1 MNKKLSEKNQILELL
16 TKTELTSSKI
26 HKLTEIHKQHIYIY
40 LNSLLKDKKIERL
53 NDKKPYVYFA
63 VKTKEYLA
71 FLNDFF
77 KDNLDYLMKDPKI
90 DKFIEKNEKIFDKI
104 EKVIT
109 NA

>member
-1 MNKKLSEKNQILELL
+1 MKKKLSEKNQILELL

-26 HKLTEIHKQHIYIY
+26 HELTEIDKQHIYIY
-40 LNSLLKDKKIERL
+40 LNSLLKDKKIGRL
-53 NDKKPYVYFA
+53 NDKKPYIYFA

-77 KDNLDYLMKDPKI
+77 KDNLDYLMEDPKI
-90 DKFIEKNEKIFDKI
+90 IKFVEKNEKIFKKI
-104 EKVIT
+104 EMVIT

>member
-26 HKLTEIHKQHIYIY
+26 HELTEIDKQHVYIY

-53 NDKKPYVYFA
+53 NDKKPYIYFA
-63 VKTKEYLA
+63 IKTKEYLA

-77 KDNLDYLMKDPKI
+77 KDNIEYLMKDI
-90 DKFIEKNEKIFDKI
+90 EIVKFVEKNGKIFDKI

>member
-1 MNKKLSEKNQILELL
+1 MDKKLSEKNQMLELL

-26 HKLTEIHKQHIYIY
+26 HELTEIDQQHVYIY
-40 LNSLLKDKKIERL
+40 LNSLLKDKKISRL
-53 NDKKPYVYFA
+53 NDKKPYTYFA
-63 VKTKEYLA
+63 VKTEEYLA

-77 KDNLDYLMKDPKI
+77 KDNIEYLMNDPKI
-90 DKFIEKNEKIFDKI
+90 DKFIEKNEKIFNKI

>member
-26 HKLTEIHKQHIYIY
+26 HELTEIDKQHIYIY

-53 NDKKPYVYFA
+53 NDKKPYIYFA

-77 KDNLDYLMKDPKI
+77 KDNIDYLMKDPKI

-104 EKVIT
+104 EKVII

>member
-1 MNKKLSEKNQILELL
+1 MTKKISEKDQILELL

-26 HKLTEIHKQHIYIY
+26 HELTEIDKQHVYIY

-53 NDKKPYVYFA
+53 NDRKPYIYFA

-71 FLNDFF
+71 FLNNFF
-77 KDNLDYLMKDPKI
+77 KDNINYLMKDPKI
-90 DKFIEKNEKIFDKI
+90 VKFVEKNEKLFNKI
-104 EKVIT
+104 EMVII

>member
-1 MNKKLSEKNQILELL
+1 MDKKLSEKDQILELL

-26 HKLTEIHKQHIYIY
+26 HELMGINKQHVYIY
-40 LNSLLKDKKIERL
+40 LNSLLKDKRIERL
-53 NDKKPYVYFA
+53 NDKKPYIYFA

-77 KDNLDYLMKDPKI
+77 KDNIEYLMKDPKI
-90 DKFIEKNEKIFDKI
+90 DKFIEKNEKTFNKI
-104 EKVIT
+104 EMVIT

>member
-16 TKTELTSSKI
+16 TKTDLTSSKI
-26 HKLTEIHKQHIYIY
+26 HELTEIDKQHVYIY
-40 LNSLLKDKKIERL
+40 LNSLLKDNKIERL
-53 NDKKPYVYFA
+53 NDKKPYIYFA

-77 KDNLDYLMKDPKI
+77 KNNIEYLMKDLEI
-90 DKFIEKNEKIFDKI
+90 VKFIEKNEKIFDKI
-104 EKVIT
+104 EKVVI

>member
-1 MNKKLSEKNQILELL
+1 MTKKLSEKKQILELL

-26 HKLTEIHKQHIYIY
+26 HELTEIDKQHVYIY

-53 NDKKPYVYFA
+53 NDKKPYIYFA

-77 KDNLDYLMKDPKI
+77 KDNVEYLMKDPEI
-90 DKFIEKNEKIFDKI
+90 VKFVEKNEKTFDKI

>member
-1 MNKKLSEKNQILELL
+1 MNKKLSEKKQILELL

-26 HKLTEIHKQHIYIY
+26 HELTEIDKQHVYIY

-77 KDNLDYLMKDPKI
+77 KDNIEYLMGDPKI
-90 DKFIEKNEKIFDKI
+90 DKFIEKNEKTFDKI
-104 EKVIT
+104 ERVVI

>member
-1 MNKKLSEKNQILELL
+1 MNKKLSEKKQILELL

-26 HKLTEIHKQHIYIY
+26 HELTEIDKQHIYIY

-53 NDKKPYVYFA
+53 NDKKPYIYFA

-90 DKFIEKNEKIFDKI
+90 DKFIEKNEKIFNKI